1 MNKEEA
7 RKNVTEHYLNEAIES
22 LDKYRRYWNGSISR
36 TLVSTLKEML
46 EESGYEVYVRGLEP
60 EQEHVFYLDFEDSKK
75 VEKIAIKRYEA
86 DYDKRPI

>member
-60 EQEHVFYLDFEDSKK
+60 E
-75 VEKIAIKRYEA
+75 
-86 DYDKRPI
+86 